1 MCLSW
6 PPVRTPYYRPTTRH
20 VRNNHHRWS
29 NISISL
35 SQSARASGG
44 CLPRIHAAAEAVTM
58 PVIIVL
64 RQVREGER
72 NCQDGSITDSAT
84 E

>member
-1 MCLSW
+1 M
-6 PPVRTPYYRPTTRH
+6 PVTII
-20 VRNNHHRWS
+20 VRWNN
-29 NISISL
+29 IAISL

-44 CLPRIHAAAEAVTM
+44 CLPQIHAAAEAVTV

-64 RQVREGER
+64 RQVRKGER
-72 NCQDGSITDSAT
+72 NCQGGSIADLAAAT

>member
-1 MCLSW
+1 M
-6 PPVRTPYYRPTTRH
+6 PVTIIVP
-20 VRNNHHRWS
+20 WS

-35 SQSARASGG
+35 SQSARAG
-44 CLPRIHAAAEAVTM
+44 CLPPIHAAAEPVTM

-64 RQVREGER
+64 RQVRKGER
-72 NCQDGSITDSAT
+72 NCQGGSIADLAT

>member
-1 MCLSW
+1 M
-6 PPVRTPYYRPTTRH
+6 PVTII
-20 VRNNHHRWS
+20 VRWS

-44 CLPRIHAAAEAVTM
+44 RLPRIHAAAEPVTM

-64 RQVREGER
+64 RQVRKGER
-72 NCQDGSITDSAT
+72 NCQGGSIADLAT